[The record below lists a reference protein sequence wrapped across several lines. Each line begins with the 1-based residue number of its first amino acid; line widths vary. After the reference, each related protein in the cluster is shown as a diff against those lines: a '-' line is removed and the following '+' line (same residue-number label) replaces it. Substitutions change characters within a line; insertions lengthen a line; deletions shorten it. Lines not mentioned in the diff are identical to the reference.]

1 MEWRHADCLPVDLSE
16 AQLTALAGWDTLRA
30 QVCRSL
36 AVAVARAPQQAARG
50 GFIYSSP
57 L

>member
-36 AVAVARAPQQAARG
+36 ALAVARAPRSMRRG
-50 GFIYSSP
+50 VFIYSCP